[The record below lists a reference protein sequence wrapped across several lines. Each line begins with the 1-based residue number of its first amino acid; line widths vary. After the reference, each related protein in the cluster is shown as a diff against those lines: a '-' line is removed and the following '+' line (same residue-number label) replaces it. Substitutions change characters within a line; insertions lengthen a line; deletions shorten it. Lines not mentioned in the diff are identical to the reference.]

1 MEEYP
6 GAKLIREAESAW
18 AAMYSKPNQGK
29 HNLPHA
35 AMDEEYLVIGGHID
49 SRLQQKI
56 INFEYID
63 FARLLPK
70 DCISKIEDQ
79 RSELVVRG
87 GNTFFAPVSERE
99 TSAISSFLKGEQAFC
114 IYSNILTR
122 AYPGKASELI

>member
-1 MEEYP
+1 
-6 GAKLIREAESAW
+6 
-18 AAMYSKPNQGK
+18 MYSKPNQGK

-49 SRLQQKI
+49 SGLQQKI

-79 RSELVVRG
+79 RFELVVRG
-87 GNTFFAPVSERE
+87 GNTFFAPFLRE
-99 TSAISSFLKGEQAFC
+99 KHLLLAVF
-114 IYSNILTR
+114 
-122 AYPGKASELI
+122 